1 MSFSGQSEAFI
12 INIMPPH
19 SQSYDTR
26 ILDIVIAL
34 KMLAG
39 SELTSEEVSRAHARA
54 GKKTLAINGAG
65 ELSTAG
71 LEPCKA
77 HSQARARSPCP

>member
-1 MSFSGQSEAFI
+1 
-12 INIMPPH
+12 MPPH

-65 ELSTAG
+65 ELSTAACG
-71 LEPCKA
+71 L
-77 HSQARARSPCP
+77 ARLTARLEHAVHVPEYQLPQS